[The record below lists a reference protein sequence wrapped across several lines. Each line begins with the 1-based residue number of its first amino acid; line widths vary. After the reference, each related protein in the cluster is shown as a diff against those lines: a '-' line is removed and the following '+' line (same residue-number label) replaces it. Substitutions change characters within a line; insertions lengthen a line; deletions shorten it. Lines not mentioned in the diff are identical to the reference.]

1 MKRIGYDADTGR
13 YTFKGGDGSIWEGPE
28 GVEFGQLT
36 RGLFLKWDLDCS
48 MLVYLCMLNLA
59 NSVRTGSTCGFWLER
74 P

>member
-36 RGLFLKWDLDCS
+36 RGMYPDLGCS
-48 MLVYLCMLNLA
+48 MLAYLYMLIMV
-59 NSVRTGSTCGFWLER
+59 NSVRTESA
-74 P
+74 